1 MTIHEYFYNEDNRRL
16 YIEFSTRK
24 DGDRFYRILEL
35 DYDEVEFYSP
45 EIISEED
52 LLDIEKSFIVDVI
65 LEYLKDNDLPS
76 EIVL

>member
-1 MTIHEYFYNEDNRRL
+1 L

>member
-52 LLDIEKSFIVDVI
+52 LLDIEKSHIIDVI

>member
-1 MTIHEYFYNEDNRRL
+1 MTIHEYFYNENNKRL

-24 DGDRFYRILEL
+24 DGDEFYRILEL

>member
-1 MTIHEYFYNEDNRRL
+1 MTIHEYFYNENNKRL

>member
-1 MTIHEYFYNEDNRRL
+1 MTIHEYFYNEDNKRL